1 MHVQFVLDYR
11 SIYSYLANS
20 QVKTLGATIDYE
32 LVDIVAVMKEVNN
45 QPSPLCPPKLR
56 YSRID
61 AGRWAQRYDL
71 PLAPNKALLNAM
83 KEGHLPNALLSRAGL
98 AAQQMGVFD
107 RVNEALFNVVWTG
120 AEDLSTSE
128 ARLKFAANHHLP
140 AALWEVADSPEV
152 VAQLNAN
159 NERAIE
165 NGVFGVP
172 TFFVDQDMFFGNDR
186 LSFVKDKLN
195 ELARIPGE

>member
-1 MHVQFVLDYR
+1 MQVRFVLDYR

-20 QVKTLGATIDYE
+20 QVKKLGVTIDYE
-32 LVDIVAVMKEVNN
+32 LVDIVSVMKHVNN

-56 YSRID
+56 YSRVD
-61 AGRWAQRYDL
+61 AGRWAQKYDL
-71 PLAPNKALLNAM
+71 ALSPNKTLLNAM

-98 AAQQMGVFD
+98 AAQQMGLFEK
-107 RVNEALFNVVWTG
+107 VNETLFNTVWTG
-120 AEDLSTSE
+120 TEDLATDE
-128 ARLKFAANHHLP
+128 ARLQFAAANDIP
-140 AALWEVADSPEV
+140 AALWEVADSPEI
-152 VAQLNAN
+152 VAQLAVN

-186 LSFVKDKLN
+186 LSFVKDKLDA
-195 ELARIPGE
+195 LARASQ